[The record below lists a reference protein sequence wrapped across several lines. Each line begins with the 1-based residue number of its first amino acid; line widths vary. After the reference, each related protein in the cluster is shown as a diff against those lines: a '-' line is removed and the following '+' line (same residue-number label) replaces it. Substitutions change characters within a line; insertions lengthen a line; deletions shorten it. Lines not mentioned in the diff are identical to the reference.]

1 MSGFSFGG
9 NSAGAFGGGQ
19 QQQQQPQQQQQ
30 GFSFGA
36 QPPSQPQS
44 NTPAKPSL
52 FGNQG
57 STTPA
62 APPPANNT
70 FSFGNSQS
78 TTPSSGFGGFSGFG
92 KPAENPS
99 TPGAGGSGGLFGGN
113 AGGSAFG
120 STQPSSQPSS
130 TTPSTTPAAP
140 SSGGFNLGAMGFG
153 NTPKPEEKKE
163 APKPGGFT
171 FGGLGMG
178 SKPEEK
184 KDDAP
189 KPSLFGGGAFGKPEE
204 KKEESKP
211 PAGNGGGG
219 FSFGGG
225 FGKPEEKKEESK
237 SAAGG
242 GGGGF
247 SFGGGFGKPEEK
259 KEESKPSG
267 SGGGGFSF
275 GSGGF
280 GKPDEKKD
288 DAPKPAPSGGFSLSG
303 SDKGKDKEKEKDD
316 TSKPAGGFGFG
327 GLGGLGAP
335 KPAEAPKPATSGG
348 FSFGGAPAKPSEEKK
363 DDAAKASNP
372 SQSNPSQPAKPTGGF
387 SFGGTPAKPTEE
399 KKDDAAKPAAPAAP
413 APGGF
418 SSFKLGGE
426 NKDADKEKEKETKDP
441 LSVSALGKSTPGNS
455 TTTSNAVKASPTPSL
470 LRNKTLDE
478 ITHRW
483 TGELETQQ
491 KDFNKIGHEVKA
503 WDGVLRQNAEQI
515 SRIYNQTVQAE
526 QTQLGVDQS
535 LDYIEAQQRELD
547 VVLTRYEKETEEL
560 LDGGENVGLGV
571 GVADNERTKSYT
583 LAETVNDELD
593 DLSRNLSTMIDEI
606 NLLSGG
612 VGAKEET
619 TKQED
624 VIGQI
629 AAILNAHL
637 SSLQWIDGT
646 SNNLVERV
654 KELDGVV
661 GGIQTKKEYDG
672 GLNKSS
678 NALPRRGGFGMSLV

>member
-1 MSGFSFGG
+1 MCELVDIRVNCSTHWNF
-9 NSAGAFGGGQ
+9 Q
-19 QQQQQPQQQQQ
+19 QDSHLAVIQQQQ

-211 PAGNGGGG
+211 
-219 FSFGGG
+219 
-225 FGKPEEKKEESK
+225 
-237 SAAGG
+237 
-242 GGGGF
+242 
-247 SFGGGFGKPEEK
+247 
-259 KEESKPSG
+259 SG

-348 FSFGGAPAKPSEEKK
+348 FTFGGAPAKPSEEKK